1 METLR
6 GLVTSPLL
14 PPLLLLAGPVALSF
28 AHPTRSR
35 PDRLL
40 ALALI
45 LLGVSLA
52 ALVSQVFQRGLPLFA
67 LTWQPSLQDSF
78 QFVWLHVG
86 WNWNI
91 SLLAGILG
99 AAGLLCSAQRLSDPE
114 RMSPE
119 DRFFFTRFLA
129 LNLATL
135 ACVWLL
141 VNSGNMLTTVFTWV
155 LLDVMLV
162 FRHTQV
168 MNQHAVVQE
177 EWSVVYHRALGMGM
191 LGTLVLLIG
200 LFPAGVNGPNQMLI
214 GSSLPIETLYALFI
228 AGAVRGGAYPLH
240 LWLLPSSHLNLSVS
254 ERIFSQV
261 LPALSGLWLLGLT
274 LELAQRQ
281 PEIRVLVL
289 PAITLMCLISAVVC
303 LHRGS
308 RSLRRKSVIVTSV
321 SLTGLAAMLGFGQGP
336 MATLSSVAAC
346 CLSGALWLVAQ
357 RLPPTRVG
365 LALHL
370 LGILGLLGMPLTP
383 GFIALGRWLA
393 PGTLP
398 PVSALSATFLLAVL
412 VFSASLWRPWLDAI
426 RRMQVGI
433 PLYRDPQLGA
443 ACLLAVSN
451 LLLGIVPGWIWLH
464 AGGAELPSLWESLG
478 QLRSPMVLAYT
489 AVATGGGLSVGW
501 MLTRMREPASRL
513 LHKLTLNLSLEWVS
527 GGIQFG
533 AARISV
539 VWSNTL
545 NMIEGSGLVGWSVAL
560 LVLLRAI
567 LR

>member
-1 METLR
+1 M
-6 GLVTSPLL
+6 

-45 LLGVSLA
+45 LLGASFA

-114 RMSPE
+114 AMSPE

-141 VNSGNMLTTVFTWV
+141 VNSGNILTTVFTWV

-281 PEIRVLVL
+281 PEIRALVL
-289 PAITLMCLISAVVC
+289 PAIALMCLISAVAC

-357 RLPPTRVG
+357 RLPPHAGRPGIAPAGDPGPPGDAPDTGFHRTCPLAATRR
-365 LALHL
+365 
-370 LGILGLLGMPLTP
+370 P
-383 GFIALGRWLA
+383 A
-393 PGTLP
+393 PGKRRECHLPAGRP
-398 PVSALSATFLLAVL
+398 PVQVPPSGVHGWTPL
-412 VFSASLWRPWLDAI
+412 
-426 RRMQVGI
+426 RRMQAGI
-433 PLYRDPQLGA
+433 PLHRDPQLGA

-464 AGGAELPSLWESLG
+464 AGGAELPSLWASLG

-501 MLTRMREPASRL
+501 MLTRVREPASRL
-513 LHKLTLNLSLEWVS
+513 LRKITLGLSLEWVS
-527 GGIQFG
+527 VGIQFG

-539 VWSNTL
+539 LWSNTL
-545 NMIEGSGLVGWSVAL
+545 NVIEGSGLVGWSVAL

>member
-1 METLR
+1 MEALR
-6 GLVTSPLL
+6 GLATSPLL

-45 LLGVSLA
+45 LLGVAFA

-78 QFVWLHVG
+78 QLVWLHVG

-114 RMSPE
+114 AMSAA

-135 ACVWLL
+135 ASVWLL
-141 VNSGNMLTTVFTWV
+141 VNSGNMLATVFTWV

-162 FRHTQV
+162 VRHTQV

-214 GSSLPIETLYALFI
+214 GSSLPLESVYALFV
-228 AGAVRGGAYPLH
+228 AGAVRAGAYPLH

-261 LPALSGLWLLGLT
+261 LPALSGLWLLGLA

-281 PEIRVLVL
+281 PEVRALML
-289 PAITLMCLISAVVC
+289 PAIALMCLISAVTC

-308 RSLRRKSVIVTSV
+308 RSLRRKSVIVTAV
-321 SLTGLAAMLGFGQGP
+321 SLTGLTTILGFDQGP
-336 MATLSSVAAC
+336 MAALASIAAC

-357 RLPPTRVG
+357 RLPRTPLSLT
-365 LALHL
+365 LHL

-383 GFIALGRWLA
+383 GFIALGRWLE
-393 PGTLP
+393 PGNLSP
-398 PVSALSATFLLAVL
+398 ASALNATVLLAVL
-412 VFSASLWRPWLDAI
+412 LFSASLWRLWLDDF
-426 RRMQVGI
+426 RRMQAGT

-443 ACLLAVSN
+443 ACLLAASN
-451 LLLGIVPGWIWLH
+451 LILGIVPGWIWLH
-464 AGGAELPSLWESLG
+464 AGGPPLPSLWESLG
-478 QLRSPMVLAYT
+478 QLRSPMVLTYA

-501 MLTRMREPASRL
+501 ILTRAGEPTTRL
-513 LHKLTLNLSLEWVS
+513 LRKITSGLSLEWVS

-545 NMIEGSGLVGWSVAL
+545 NVIEGSGLVGWSVAL
-560 LVLLRAI
+560 LILLRAV

>member
-1 METLR
+1 MEALR
-6 GLVTSPLL
+6 GLATSPLL

-45 LLGVSLA
+45 LLGGSLA

-78 QFVWLHVG
+78 QFVWLHVS

-99 AAGLLCSAQRLSDPE
+99 TAGLLFSMQRLSVPE
-114 RMSPE
+114 KMSPE

-141 VNSGNMLTTVFTWV
+141 VNSGNMLATVFTWV

-162 FRHTQV
+162 IRHTQV

-214 GSSLPIETLYALFI
+214 GSSLPIETVYALFI
-228 AGAVRGGAYPLH
+228 AGAMRAGAYPLH
-240 LWLLPSSHLNLSVS
+240 LWLLPSSHLNLSIS
-254 ERIFSQV
+254 ERIFSHV

-281 PEIRVLVL
+281 PEVRTLML
-289 PAITLMCLISAVVC
+289 PAIALMCLISAVTC

-308 RSLRRKSVIVTSV
+308 RSLHHKSVIVTSV
-321 SLTGLAAMLGFGQGP
+321 SLTGLAIILGFDQGP
-336 MATLSSVAAC
+336 MASLASSTAC
-346 CLSGALWLVAQ
+346 CLSGTLWLVAQ
-357 RLPPTRVG
+357 RLPRTPVVLT
-365 LALHL
+365 LHL

-383 GFIALGRWLA
+383 GFITLDRWLE
-393 PGTLP
+393 PNNLP
-398 PVSALSATFLLAVL
+398 PASALNATFLLAVL
-412 VFSASLWRPWLDAI
+412 LFSASLWRQWLDDI
-426 RRMQVGI
+426 RRMQVGP
-433 PLYRDPQLGA
+433 PLHRTPQLGA
-443 ACLLAVSN
+443 AYLLAVSS
-451 LLLGIVPGWIWLH
+451 LILGIVPGWIWQH
-464 AGGAELPSLWESLG
+464 AGGMELPSLWNSLG
-478 QLRSPMVLAYT
+478 QLRSPTVLIYT
-489 AVATGGGLSVGW
+489 AVATGGGLAVGW
-501 MLTRMREPASRL
+501 MLTRVREPATPLRKITSG
-513 LHKLTLNLSLEWVS
+513 LSLEWVS

-533 AARISV
+533 AARLSV

-545 NMIEGSGLVGWSVAL
+545 NVIEGSGLVGWSVAL

>member
-6 GLVTSPLL
+6 GLATSPLL

-40 ALALI
+40 ALALV

-91 SLLAGILG
+91 SLLAGVLCT
-99 AAGLLCSAQRLSDPE
+99 AGLLCSAQRLSDPE
-114 RMSPE
+114 AMSPE
-119 DRFFFTRFLA
+119 DRFYFTRFLA

-141 VNSGNMLTTVFTWV
+141 VNSGNMLATVFTWV

-162 FRHTQV
+162 IRHTQV

-177 EWSVVYHRALGMGM
+177 EWSVVYHRALGMGI
-191 LGTLVLLIG
+191 LGALILLIG
-200 LFPAGVNGPNQMLI
+200 LFPAGVNGPNLMLI
-214 GSSLPIETLYALFI
+214 GSSLPVETVYALFI
-228 AGAVRGGAYPLH
+228 AGAVRAGAYPLQ

-281 PEIRVLVL
+281 PEVRTLVL
-289 PAITLMCLISAVVC
+289 PAITFMCLLSAVTC

-308 RSLRRKSVIVTSV
+308 RSLHRKSVIVTSV
-321 SLTGLAAMLGFGQGP
+321 SLTGLAALLGFDQGP
-336 MATLSSVAAC
+336 MASLSSIAAC

-357 RLPPTRVG
+357 RLPRTPVS
-365 LALHL
+365 LILHL

-393 PGTLP
+393 PNNLP
-398 PVSALSATFLLAVL
+398 PASALNAIFLLAIL
-412 VFSASLWRPWLDAI
+412 LFSASLWRLWLDDF
-426 RRMQVGI
+426 RRLQVGTH
-433 PLYRDPQLGA
+433 LYRDPQLGA

-451 LLLGIVPGWIWLH
+451 LLLGIVPGWIWQH
-464 AGGAELPSLWESLG
+464 AGGPELPSLWKSLG
-478 QLRSPMVLAYT
+478 QLGSPTVLTYAV
-489 AVATGGGLSVGW
+489 VATAGGLAVGW
-501 MLTRMREPASRL
+501 MLTRVREPATRL
-513 LHKLTLNLSLEWVS
+513 LHKITAGLSLEWVS
-527 GGIQFG
+527 GGVQFS
-533 AARISV
+533 ASRISV
-539 VWSNTL
+539 MWSNTL
-545 NMIEGSGLVGWSVAL
+545 NVIEGSGLVGWSVAL
-560 LVLLRAI
+560 LVLLRSV